1 MKRHYFQFFEISEKR
16 QVQKIRDVKVSNFQS
31 AQMMTITH

>member
-16 QVQKIRDVKVSNFQS
+16 KVQKIRDAKVPNFQS
-31 AQMMTITH
+31 GQMMTITH

>member
-16 QVQKIRDVKVSNFQS
+16 KVQKIRDVKVPNFQS
-31 AQMMTITH
+31 GQMMTITH